1 MKNAGFSAT
10 IIGKQPH
17 DTMSD
22 YKPTIGLEVHAE
34 LATRTKM
41 FCDSLNDPSELHP
54 NVNVCPVC
62 MGHPGT
68 LPVPNK
74 QAIEYVLKVGLAT
87 GGTPNERSRFDRKNY
102 FYPDLPKA
110 YQISQSGQ
118 PLVLGGMLRDIK
130 INHIH
135 LEEDAGKL
143 MHDDAG
149 GGTLVDYNRAS
160 VPLME
165 LVTEPDIRS
174 AEDAVAFMKELQ
186 LVLRY
191 LGVSDA
197 DLERGQ
203 MRADA
208 NISISSDPAMLGTRA
223 EVKNLNSF
231 NSVFQAIN
239 YEIKRQTEILDKGET
254 VHQETRG
261 WDDAKQKSVSQR
273 SKEEAQDY
281 RYFPE
286 PDIPP
291 FETAVFDIEALRDS
305 IPELPAQKRVRF
317 AHEYGLD
324 ERAADALAGEL
335 AAANYFEEAVS
346 EFREEIPDGSITTVY
361 NYLSSDLRGLMN
373 QAAVSFADLKVGP
386 DHLASLAVLIDQ
398 KKITSRQAKDMLAK
412 MFETGADPKEIMQ
425 SENIG
430 ISNTDEVEAV
440 VLAVIAEHYAAVADY
455 KKGKVASL
463 QFLIGQAMAKLK
475 GRARPDM
482 LKEIFEKNLA

>member
-1 MKNAGFSAT
+1 MNK
-10 IIGKQPH
+10 
-17 DTMSD
+17 

-34 LATRTKM
+34 LKTRTKM
-41 FCDSLNDPSELHP
+41 FCDSLNDPDEKHP

-62 MGHPGT
+62 LGHPGT
-68 LPVPNK
+68 LPVANK
-74 QAIEYVLKVGLAT
+74 KAIESVIKIGLALN
-87 GGTPNERSRFDRKNY
+87 GTPNTESRFDRKNY

-118 PLVLGGMLRDIK
+118 PIILGGFFRNVK

-143 MHDDAG
+143 VHDDAS
-149 GGTLVDYNRAS
+149 GGTLVDFNRAS

-165 LVTEPDIRS
+165 LVTEPDIHT
-174 AEDAVAFMKELQ
+174 AEDAVAFMRELQ

-197 DLERGQ
+197 NLERGQ

-208 NISISSDPAMLGTRA
+208 NISLSATDALGTRA

-231 NSVFQAIN
+231 RSVFQAIN
-239 YEIKRQTEILDKGET
+239 YEIKRQTEVLEKGGM

-261 WDDAKQKSVSQR
+261 WDEVKQKTISQR

-291 FETAVFDIEALRDS
+291 FTMDLFDVEKLRLEL
-305 IPELPAQKRVRF
+305 PELPAARLTRLQK
-317 AHEYGLD
+317 EYALD
-324 ERAADALAGEL
+324 PAQAELLVAEPALAEF
-335 AAANYFEEAVS
+335 FEDAVS
-346 EFREEIPDGSITTVY
+346 ELRADVPDASVATLY
-361 NYLSSDLRGLMN
+361 NYLTSDLRGLMN
-373 QAAVSFADLKVGP
+373 ETGVSFGDIKINP
-386 DHLASLAVLIDQ
+386 EHLAHLAALVDGG
-398 KKITSRQAKDMLAK
+398 KIMSRQAKDMLVK
-412 MFETGADPKEIMQ
+412 MFETGLDPEEIMK
-425 SENIG
+425 SDNIG
-430 ISNTDEVEAV
+430 ISDTGEIEAV
-440 VLAVIAEHYAAVADY
+440 VLAVIAENYAAVADY
-455 KKGKVASL
+455 KKGKTVSL
-463 QFLIGQAMAKLK
+463 QFLIGKAMGILK

-482 LKEIFEKNLA
+482 LKEIFEKNLS

>member
-1 MKNAGFSAT
+1 MPEYN
-10 IIGKQPH
+10 
-17 DTMSD
+17 
-22 YKPTIGLEVHAE
+22 PTIGLEIHAE
-34 LATRTKM
+34 LKTKTKM
-41 FCDSLNDPSELHP
+41 FCDSLNDPEEKHP

-68 LPVPNK
+68 LPVANQ
-74 QAIEYVLKVGLAT
+74 QAIEHVIKVGLT
-87 GGTPNERSRFDRKNY
+87 LEGKPNERSRFDRKNY

-118 PLVLGGMLRDIK
+118 PLMMGGSLSGVK

-143 MHDDAG
+143 VHDTSGA
-149 GGTLVDYNRAS
+149 TLVDYNRAG

-165 LVTEPDIRS
+165 LVTEPDLHS

-186 LVLRY
+186 LILRY

-197 DLERGQ
+197 DLEHGQ

-208 NISISSDPAMLGTRA
+208 NISVSPNKTLGTRA

-239 YEIKRQTEILDKGET
+239 YEIKRQTEMLEKGES

-261 WDDAKQKSVSQR
+261 WDDAKQKTTSQR
-273 SKEEAQDY
+273 SKEESQDY

-286 PDIPP
+286 PDIPS
-291 FETAVFDIEALRDS
+291 FETSVFNPETLKES
-305 IPELPAQKRVRF
+305 LPELPSAKRIRF
-317 AHEYGLD
+317 AKEYGLD
-324 ERAADALAGEL
+324 ERQTELLVGEPPM
-335 AAANYFEEAVS
+335 ANFFEEAAS
-346 EFREEIPDGSITTVY
+346 ELRESMPDAGTASLY
-361 NYLSSDLRGLMN
+361 NYLTSDLRGLMN
-373 QAAVSFADLKVGP
+373 QTATPFESIKINP
-386 DHLASLAVLIDQ
+386 EHLAHLAAFIEE

-412 MFETGADPKEIMQ
+412 MFETGADPEEIMK

-430 ISNTDEVEAV
+430 ISSDEGEIEAV
-440 VLAVIAEHYAAVADY
+440 VLAVIGENHAAVADY
-455 KKGKVASL
+455 HNGKTASL
-463 QFLIGQAMAKLK
+463 QFLIGKAMSKLK
-475 GRARPDM
+475 GKARPDM
-482 LKEIFEKNLA
+482 LKDLFERNLRQ